1 MFKNTAFY
9 FSVAFVTQSGIS
21 MIKAQLS
28 FKTDSELLSQAKQVL
43 TENKAVITKKLNL
56 FLKNLVMRCEIP
68 LLT

>member
-1 MFKNTAFY
+1 
-9 FSVAFVTQSGIS
+9 